1 MIALEQEKICVIGLG
16 YVGLPVALSFA
27 KKLPTVGFDIRQKR
41 IDELKRGYDD
51 TAEVT
56 TADLTGTKLELT
68 ADPARLK
75 DCTFFIVA
83 VPTPIDSNNRPDLGP
98 MIAASKTV
106 GPHLKKGDVVCY
118 ESTVYPGV
126 TEDVCGPIL
135 EKLSGLKA
143 GVDFFLGYSPERIN
157 PGDKEHTFERIV
169 KVDLGRHPGVGSS
182 ASPAPTP
189 RWSPPACT
197 ARRRSRSPRRPRSSR
212 TPSATSTSR

>member
-41 IDELKRGYDD
+41 IDELKQGHDD

-83 VPTPIDSNNRPDLGP
+83 VPTPIDNNNRPDLVP
-98 MIAASKTV
+98 LIAASKTV
-106 GPHLKKGDVVCY
+106 GPHLEECEV
-118 ESTVYPGV
+118 
-126 TEDVCGPIL
+126 
-135 EKLSGLKA
+135 
-143 GVDFFLGYSPERIN
+143 
-157 PGDKEHTFERIV
+157 
-169 KVDLGRHPGVGSS
+169 
-182 ASPAPTP
+182 
-189 RWSPPACT
+189 AC
-197 ARRRSRSPRRPRSSR
+197 
-212 TPSATSTSR
+212 